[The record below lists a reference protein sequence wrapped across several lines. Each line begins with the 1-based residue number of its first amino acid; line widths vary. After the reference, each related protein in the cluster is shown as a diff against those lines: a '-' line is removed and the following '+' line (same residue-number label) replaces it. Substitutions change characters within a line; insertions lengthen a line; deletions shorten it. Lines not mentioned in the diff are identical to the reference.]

1 MLLFCLFT
9 LWAIRIILRITTKTY
24 DRRFLFIELTL
35 FTRWRIMDIYLK
47 LKKKVSLSGVSQITI
62 KDVAEV
68 VATADVAAKLEPTKV
83 LTVDPQ
89 RRMSYLVSVTDVIK
103 LVKKAY
109 PDAGVSSLG
118 ETDAWV
124 DYCPTHTHESA
135 WLRWGKIALVSVI
148 LFVGSATAI
157 MSFHNDAEIPK
168 VFQGVFEMIFGYKN
182 ENPTLIEVPYS
193 IGLAL
198 GIIVFFNHAFGRKIT
213 DDPTPIE
220 VQMSIYDGEVSDTV
234 IDIMER
240 QQEGANNGGA

>member
-1 MLLFCLFT
+1 
-9 LWAIRIILRITTKTY
+9 
-24 DRRFLFIELTL
+24 
-35 FTRWRIMDIYLK
+35 MDIYLK
-47 LKKKVSLSGVSQITI
+47 LKKKISLSGVSQITI

-68 VATADVAAKLEPTKV
+68 VATSDVAEKLEPARIM
-83 LTVDPQ
+83 TVDTQ
-89 RRMSYLVSVTDVIK
+89 NKGSYLVSVTDVVKLIK
-103 LVKKAY
+103 KTY
-109 PDAGVSSLG
+109 PDASVSSLG

-124 DYCPTHTHESA
+124 DYSPEPTFEKA
-135 WLRWGKIALVSVI
+135 WLRWAKIAFVSVV

-168 VFQGVFEMIFGYKN
+168 VFQGVFEMIFGYKE

-198 GIIVFFNHAFGRKIT
+198 GIIVFFNHAMGRKIT

-234 IDIMER
+234 INIMER
-240 QQEGANNGGA
+240 QQEEGKNGSS

>member
-1 MLLFCLFT
+1 
-9 LWAIRIILRITTKTY
+9 
-24 DRRFLFIELTL
+24 
-35 FTRWRIMDIYLK
+35 MDIYLK
-47 LKKKVSLSGVSQITI
+47 LKKKVSLSGVSQITV

-68 VATADVAAKLEPTKV
+68 VATSDVADKLEQTKIMA
-83 LTVDPQ
+83 VDTQ
-89 RRMSYLVSVTDVIK
+89 NKSSYLISVTDVVK

-109 PDAGVSSLG
+109 PDASVSNLG

-124 DYCPTHTHESA
+124 DYSPTQTYENA
-135 WLRWGKIALVSVI
+135 WIRWTKIALVSAI

-168 VFQGVFEMIFGYKN
+168 VFQGVFEMIFGYKE

-220 VQMSIYDGEVSDTV
+220 VQMSIYDGEVTDTV
-234 IDIMER
+234 INIMER
-240 QQEGANNGGA
+240 QQEGDKHGGA